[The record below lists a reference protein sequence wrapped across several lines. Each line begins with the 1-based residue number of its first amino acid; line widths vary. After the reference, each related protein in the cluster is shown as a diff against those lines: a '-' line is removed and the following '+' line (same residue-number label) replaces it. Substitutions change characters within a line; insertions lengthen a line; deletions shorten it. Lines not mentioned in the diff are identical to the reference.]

1 MCVFQNKF
9 IQLEINLDIEAI
21 EQLFLETKVSRT
33 VVPCSTFILE
43 LKHSI
48 ETHMGNRVMQHKF
61 VSLRTSMN
69 HCLKEMLTDDMIVD
83 ENSWTGG
90 GY

>member
-1 MCVFQNKF
+1 MHCK
-9 IQLEINLDIEAI
+9 INLNIEVI
-21 EQLFLETKVSRT
+21 EQLFLETKASKT
-33 VVPCSTFILE
+33 IVPCSTFILE

-48 ETHMGNRVMQHKF
+48 ETHMGNRVMQQKF

-69 HCLKEMLTDDMIVD
+69 HCLKEMLTDDMVID
-83 ENSWTGG
+83 EVSWTGG